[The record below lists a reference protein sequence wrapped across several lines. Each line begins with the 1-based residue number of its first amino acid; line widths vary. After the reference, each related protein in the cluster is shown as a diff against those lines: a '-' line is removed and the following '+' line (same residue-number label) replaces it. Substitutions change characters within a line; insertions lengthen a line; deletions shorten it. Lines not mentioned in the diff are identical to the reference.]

1 MVYIATRGVWNEIL
15 EIRTDGSAPRTI
27 VEKGGPIF
35 HGLSV
40 STDGAIAA
48 TIANSPSHPKEA
60 YTVRLQSGQVR
71 RTTTH
76 NPWLKAKSFGNQQ
89 VVNYKAR
96 DGMDIEGLL
105 IHPVA
110 GTNKGTAPLIVMVHG
125 GPEAHYSNG
134 WITNYSTPGQVAAGR
149 GFAVLYPNYRGSTGR
164 GVAFAKGD
172 HGDPAGREFDDL
184 LDGVA
189 HLDKKGLID
198 KKRVGIT
205 GGSYGG
211 YASAWG
217 ATAHTEH
224 YAASVV
230 FVGVSNQI
238 SKVGTTDIPNEM
250 KLVHFLQYAWDN
262 WDFFLKRSPVYHADK
277 CKTPTLILHGK
288 ADTRVDPGQSRELY
302 RHIKMRGNAP
312 VRLVLYPGEGHGN
325 RKAANRYDY
334 NLRMMR
340 WMEHYLKGDGKEMPA
355 LSPEYAPSTKAATS
369 KRKKRGKNRK
379 KR

>member
-1 MVYIATRGVWNEIL
+1 VFRLWAL
-15 EIRTDGSAPRTI
+15 EALEQED
-27 VEKGGPIF
+27 
-35 HGLSV
+35 
-40 STDGAIAA
+40 
-48 TIANSPSHPKEA
+48 
-60 YTVRLQSGQVR
+60 
-71 RTTTH
+71 
-76 NPWLKAKSFGNQQ
+76 
-89 VVNYKAR
+89 
-96 DGMDIEGLL
+96 
-105 IHPVA
+105 
-110 GTNKGTAPLIVMVHG
+110 PL
-125 GPEAHYSNG
+125 
-134 WITNYSTPGQVAAGR
+134 
-149 GFAVLYPNYRGSTGR
+149 
-164 GVAFAKGD
+164 AF
-172 HGDPAGREFDDL
+172 
-184 LDGVA
+184 
-189 HLDKKGLID
+189 
-198 KKRVGIT
+198 
-205 GGSYGG
+205 
-211 YASAWG
+211 
-217 ATAHTEH
+217 
-224 YAASVV
+224 
-230 FVGVSNQI
+230 Q
-238 SKVGTTDIPNEM
+238 TTDQIRPHGNITNEM